1 MRPEVK
7 ICGLKKPADAQYVN
21 DAGADYAGFVFYEK
35 SRRNL
40 SRQQAEEIMKKIS
53 PRIKKVAVTVSPDAA
68 QIKTLQQMKFD
79 IIQMHG
85 KLSEDAITAAELP
98 VWYAIN
104 LSDPEEFEAKTKSFF
119 ELPEELQ
126 QKLTAIVVV
135 GAGSGGGQRVVGRR
149 GHGDGRRV
157 LGAVIRDAIGVAG
170 DLHERVLVRAGS
182 VERQLVESDSAI
194 GCVRGSAR
202 HPPRTQ
208 PQGERLRFARHRRR
222 DRIRP
227 RRRQQRCRYARPPVH
242 EQVQEPGR
250 AVHVGRRR
258 HRPRP
263 DHQGCG

>member
-21 DAGADYAGFVFYEK
+21 DAGFVFYEK
-35 SRRNL
+35 RRRNL

-104 LSDPEEFEAKTKSFF
+104 LSDPEEFETKTKSFF

-126 QKLTAIVVV
+126 QKITAIVVD
-135 GAGSGGGQRVVGRR
+135 GAGYGGGQRF
-149 GHGDGRRV
+149 DWQKQ
-157 LGAVIRDAIGVAG
+157 LNIDQQAG
-170 DLHERVLVRAGS
+170 ILSWQEGYMPEMLPK
-182 VERQLVESDSAI
+182 ES
-194 GCVRGSAR
+194 GCL
-202 HPPRTQ
+202 T
-208 PQGERLRFARHRRR
+208 
-222 DRIRP
+222 RISWM
-227 RRRQQRCRYARPPVH
+227 
-242 EQVQEPGR
+242 
-250 AVHVGRRR
+250 
-258 HRPRP
+258 
-263 DHQGCG
+263 